1 MESDLKNRKNFR
13 KVLRIVII
21 ILAVTVLLRTV
32 FSRLK
37 QNKIKSKS
45 QTTFKDT
52 SISSINLDPYSIQD
66 AIIASAEFLNQ
77 IIKPNGQFIYRI
89 NLNPKVKL
97 KKKYN
102 MLRHAGTMYALAM
115 YYDWHPDVTTLSVLE
130 SAGQFFQDYLK
141 PIPERDDLLAI
152 WSSSKITGSGDP
164 LQVKLGGAGLGLVA
178 LANLE
183 KIKPGTVSH
192 DDLKKIGNFIIYM
205 QKKDGSFYSKYFPD
219 KGRDDRWESLYYP
232 GEAALGLLM
241 LHEIEPSNI
250 WLDASAKALE
260 YLALTRKNSSVVP
273 ADHWALLAT
282 NKLIGL
288 CSEETLP
295 VPKELLIN
303 HAIQL
308 CESILREQVKYS
320 IFPVLEGA
328 FTQDGRTTPAATRIE
343 GLLAALSFLPEENK
357 SLQNRIEAAVEK
369 GIGFLLRAQIR
380 SGKYA
385 GAMPRAICQMPGTWS
400 DAKKFNR
407 RATELRIDY
416 AQHAMCAM
424 MQYLHFIEFF
434 NLK

>member
-1 MESDLKNRKNFR
+1 LKNRKNIR
-13 KVLRIVII
+13 KVLRIVVI
-21 ILAVTVLLRTV
+21 ILAITVLLRAV

-45 QTTFKDT
+45 QTIFKDT
-52 SISSINLDPYSIQD
+52 SISTINLDSDSIHD
-66 AIIASAEFLNQ
+66 AIKASAAFLHQ
-77 IIKPNGQFIYRI
+77 IIKPNGQYIYRI
-89 NLNPKVKL
+89 NLNPNVKL

-115 YYDWHPDVTTLSVLE
+115 YYDWHPDATTLAVLE
-130 SAGQFFQDYLK
+130 SASKFLQNCLK

-152 WSSSKITGSGDP
+152 WSSPEISGSEDP

-192 DDLKKIGNFIIYM
+192 DDLKKIGRFIIYM
-205 QKKDGSFYSKYFPD
+205 QKKDGSFYSKYFPN

-241 LHEIEPSNI
+241 LYEIEPSNV
-250 WLDASAKALE
+250 WLDASAKALA
-260 YLALTRKNSSVVP
+260 YLALSRKNSSVVP

-282 NKLIGL
+282 NKLFEL
-288 CSEETLP
+288 CPKETLS

-303 HAIQL
+303 HALQV
-308 CESILREQVKYS
+308 CESILREQVKYPIS
-320 IFPVLEGA
+320 PVFEGA

-357 SLQNRIEAAVEK
+357 ALRNRIESAVEK
-369 GIGFLLRAQIR
+369 SIGFLLRAQIR
-380 SGKYA
+380 TGKYA
-385 GAMPRAICQMPGTWS
+385 GAMPRAICQMPETWQ

-424 MQYLHFIEFF
+424 MQYLQFIEFF
-434 NLK
+434 NLE